1 MWRAFPNRREARY
14 GSARDELDPAGRGRG
29 GGRAAWCVVG
39 VTSGGLVVVGSLTLP
54 GVRRSVSHARTFL
67 RDMMPQAHPLL
78 DDLVTV
84 GSETVSNAI
93 THTDSGDGGRVTVS
107 LLAGRGVYR
116 LEVSDDGAG
125 GRRPHLKAETLA
137 EGGRGLR
144 VVEALAESWGFRV
157 DGPRTVV
164 WAEFRWGEN
173 PSGNPDRGLSRA
185 SKTLVAAAFEGGDR

>member
-1 MWRAFPNRREARY
+1 M
-14 GSARDELDPAGRGRG
+14 
-29 GGRAAWCVVG
+29 
-39 VTSGGLVVVGSLTLP
+39 SGGLVVVGTLTLP
-54 GVRRSVSHARTFL
+54 DVRRSVAYARRFV
-67 RDMMPQAHPLL
+67 RDMVPQDHPLL

-84 GSETVSNAI
+84 GSEAVCNAI

-125 GRRPHLKAETLA
+125 GRRPHVKAETLA

-144 VVEALAESWGFRV
+144 VVEALSESWGFRT

-164 WAEFRWGEN
+164 WAELRSGEN
-173 PSGNPDRGLSRA
+173 SSGNSDRGLSRA
-185 SKTLVAAAFEGGDR
+185 STTLVSAAIEGGNR

>member
-1 MWRAFPNRREARY
+1 M
-14 GSARDELDPAGRGRG
+14 
-29 GGRAAWCVVG
+29 
-39 VTSGGLVVVGSLTLP
+39 
-54 GVRRSVSHARTFL
+54 RRSVSHARTFL